1 MRTGSSQST
10 RTTTHCWPS
19 NGMEI
24 PSLTPRFPSGCAL
37 RLRFFPLWRTHWPGS
52 CGQGESNGSSTT
64 WMIICSVD
72 PRAVRHPQTPW
83 CWHWRHVKSWV
94 CQWTFLGIQ
103 IDTVHMRL
111 SLADDKLERVRALV
125 LSWRGRHAATKREL
139 QALIGHLSH
148 AAFVVLPGR
157 TFLRRMIDTMS
168 LAKRPHHNVRL
179 TTEFRSDL
187 HWWASFLPLWN
198 GRSILPASEPGH
210 VLTTDASGRWGY
222 GAVTEQG
229 EYFQLKWPDSWAEVN
244 IAVKELVPVVI
255 AVAMWGQQWAE
266 RTVLVRCD
274 NMAVVHALATGTARD
289 CRLMHKLRCLH
300 FFSAQHQIHIQAE
313 HLAGSLNSAAD
324 ALSRNNMSLFLHCT
338 PQAAKAPSPVPEQ
351 IVNMLVLLCPDWTS
365 AAWRAMFLTTW
376 GKHWHRQHFGHTAR
390 ARRSSTNSA

>member
-1 MRTGSSQST
+1 MPVAMHKTEGPATQ
-10 RTTTHCWPS
+10 
-19 NGMEI
+19 
-24 PSLTPRFPSGCAL
+24 L
-37 RLRFFPLWRTHWPGS
+37 
-52 CGQGESNGSSTT
+52 
-64 WMIICSVD
+64 
-72 PRAVRHPQTPW
+72 
-83 CWHWRHVKSWV
+83 
-94 CQWTFLGIQ
+94 TFLGIQ
-103 IDTVHMRL
+103 IDTVHMCL

-139 QALIGHLSH
+139 QALIGHLSY

-168 LAKRPHHNVRL
+168 LAKLPHHNVRL

-210 VLTTDASGRWGY
+210 VLTTDASGRWGC

-255 AVAMWGQQWAE
+255 AVAIWGQQWAE

-274 NMAVVHALATGTARD
+274 NMAVVHVLATGTARE
-289 CRLMHKLRCLH
+289 CRLMHQLRCLH
-300 FFSAQHQIHIQAE
+300 FFSAQHQIQIQAE

-324 ALSRNNMSLFLHCT
+324 ALSRNNMSLFLHCI

-376 GKHWHRQHFGHTAR
+376 GERWHRQHFGHTAR
-390 ARRSSTNSA
+390 ARRGSTNSA